1 MSETGADAL
10 DTVWE
15 FLAYLLTALV
25 FLLVGLAFPIVKLV
39 DSLGWI
45 AVGVIGALLGRA
57 LVVYVVLGGVAR
69 FLPVAGARGGLP
81 VGWLHVLFWAGL
93 RGAVAV
99 AMALAL
105 PVDVPQRAL
114 LQEITF
120 GIVLFT
126 LLVQGSTAGIVVR
139 RAVGDGSATAT
150 APDGEGPGRDDPGS
164 TTERA

>member
-1 MSETGADAL
+1 M
-10 DTVWE
+10 
-15 FLAYLLTALV
+15 
-25 FLLVGLAFPIVKLV
+25 
-39 DSLGWI
+39 
-45 AVGVIGALLGRA
+45 
-57 LVVYVVLGGVAR
+57 AR

-150 APDGEGPGRDDPGS
+150 APDGEGSGRDDPGVDHR
-164 TTERA
+164 TRLVPDGNLEPEQERVSPHPAQQIDELEPVDGLVERRPDRHRAVPLEEHG

>member
-1 MSETGADAL
+1 M
-10 DTVWE
+10 
-15 FLAYLLTALV
+15 
-25 FLLVGLAFPIVKLV
+25 
-39 DSLGWI
+39 
-45 AVGVIGALLGRA
+45 
-57 LVVYVVLGGVAR
+57 VYVLLGGVAR
-69 FLPVAGARGGLP
+69 FLPVVGARGGLP

-126 LLVQGSTAGIVVR
+126 LLVQGSTAGFVVR
-139 RAVGDGSATAT
+139 RAVGEGSAAAA

-164 TTERA
+164 TSERA